1 MFTWGLVLSNL
12 ALAIGK
18 FLLKRKFSDL
28 YILLYQIHLENSS
41 VLEKF
46 LSPKHMIL

>member
-18 FLLKRKFSDL
+18 FLLN
-28 YILLYQIHLENSS
+28 I
-41 VLEKF
+41 EKYRN
-46 LSPKHMIL
+46 L

>member
-18 FLLKRKFSDL
+18 FLLRIDFRNL
-28 YILLYQIHLENSS
+28 YILLYQIILVNSS
-41 VLEKF
+41 VSVK
-46 LSPKHMIL
+46 KY